1 MNRLRIGDRAPV
13 PKTLGQDRTI
23 SRSGR
28 MRRPKV
34 LITQSAARRGS
45 FSKGSNMTSKQWI
58 SACGIVALV
67 LAVPLAQAQS
77 AVRVRGTITAV
88 SADTLSVK
96 SRDGRD
102 LTLVLPPDAT
112 VAVAKAA
119 RFEDIKPGDYVGTT
133 ANPGPDGT
141 LVAVEV
147 HYLPPTAAEGHTPW
161 DLTPGSTMTNAKV
174 GEVQATGKREIL
186 LTYKDGAKKVVVPPE
201 AAIVRAVPG
210 TRADLVVG
218 QYVFVSAQAQP
229 DGTLTAPRIQVSKD
243 GVKPPQ

>member
-1 MNRLRIGDRAPV
+1 MNLQHWIRA
-13 PKTLGQDRTI
+13 
-23 SRSGR
+23 SS
-28 MRRPKV
+28 
-34 LITQSAARRGS
+34 
-45 FSKGSNMTSKQWI
+45 
-58 SACGIVALV
+58 IVGLAL
-67 LAVPLAQAQS
+67 LVPLAQAQS
-77 AVRVRGTITAV
+77 TVRVRGTITAV
-88 SADTLSVK
+88 SADVLSVK

-102 LTLVLPPDAT
+102 LKLELPPDVA

-174 GEVQATGKREIL
+174 GEVQATGKREIM
-186 LTYKDGAKKVVVPPE
+186 LTYKDGAKRVVVPPE
-201 AAIVRAVPG
+201 APVVRAVPG

-218 QYVFVSAQAQP
+218 EYVFISAQAQP
-229 DGTLTAPRIQVSKD
+229 DGTLRAPRIQVSKD
-243 GVKPPQ
+243 GVRPPQ